1 MTVDLAGHVEL
12 RPGRRPAVFSTRAEL
27 APRLLNGVAVQ
38 EAPRRAAALFT
49 LCAPAHA
56 LAAHE
61 AITVAG
67 AGDALAPA
75 TVSLFG
81 STVREHL
88 LRLCHDWPRRH
99 APAAA
104 IDLAALA
111 AAAPLWAPG
120 EHAGRGAALA
130 GWLRRWLDLPAV
142 WFTQGV
148 DSDAVADWCR
158 TDASPTALALRAMH
172 ARAITLTTPAIAP
185 LALAALPEIG
195 RRLGDEPG
203 WALRPRLDAGVPDTG
218 PWSRAADG
226 AAAPRHAWD
235 RIASRLVDLV
245 RLAGEPER
253 LAHGALSPAP
263 GVGLAWAETARGL
276 LVHRVRVERDAA
288 GWRVADYRVLA
299 PTEWNFH
306 PDGAL
311 ARTLQALAPDDA
323 GGAELLADAFDP
335 CVPVRCRPMNEET
348 ADA

>member
-1 MTVDLAGHVEL
+1 MTADLAGQVEL
-12 RPGRRPAVFSTRAEL
+12 RPGRRPAVASTRAEL

-61 AITVAG
+61 AIAAAG

-104 IDLAALA
+104 LALAALA

-120 EHAGRGAALA
+120 DDAGRGAALA
-130 GWLRRWLDLPAV
+130 GWLRRWLDLPAE

-148 DSDAVADWCR
+148 DADAVADWCR
-158 TDASPTALALRAMH
+158 TGASPTALALRTMQ
-172 ARAITLTTPAIAP
+172 ARANTLATLAVAP

-245 RLAGEPER
+245 RLAADPAR

-276 LVHRVRVERDAA
+276 LVHRVRVEPAAA

-306 PDGAL
+306 PEGVL
-311 ARTLQALAPDDA
+311 ARTLQALAPDDVA
-323 GGAELLADAFDP
+323 GAELLADAFDP